1 MFQGRLF
8 ISLSL
13 FSSLLLPFSL
23 WHVQQLH
30 AHLLC
35 HYFLWHV
42 PQRASLPPSPSCPLP
57 PLQWKNIS
65 SAKINCLGLAWACS
79 KQIYL
84 VPRFMSLHYETY
96 THPDRPLPPPFFLL
110 GPLSIAC
117 CGTFGRAIKQ
127 VAARRT
133 RQYELDIFIVVAA
146 VVVFQMNI

>member
-8 ISLSL
+8 FPPALSV
-13 FSSLLLPFSL
+13 SSSSSAMSNSCMHIYCAITFCGMSHSAPP
-23 WHVQQLH
+23 
-30 AHLLC
+30 C
-35 HYFLWHV
+35 FL
-42 PQRASLPPSPSCPLP
+42 PLP
-57 PLQWKNIS
+57 PRQRKNIS
-65 SAKINCLGLAWACS
+65 SAKINCPGLAWACS

-96 THPDRPLPPPFFLL
+96 THTDWTLPQPPFPSCLL

-117 CGTFGRAIKQ
+117 CGTFGRTIKQ

-146 VVVFQMNI
+146 VAVFQMNI